1 MGQLRPSPAL
11 RLARTK
17 KAGFWYQHPARICD
31 RASRKHSHLSRFWVE
46 RANPR
51 LIGKFDLPDPL
62 ADPLQDIRIKSA
74 TAKAYFVKAGEYI
87 QILDV
92 DGRQCT
98 DFQCFD
104 ARKLDKG
111 IERALDVTTSR
122 TFMGRDFSMPGLH
135 SKYYDQ
141 DWTPLIEVVQ
151 DTVGRHDAFAMA
163 CAAKYYDDMAI
174 PVTPIAQTISMAPS
188 RPMAFRQGPV
198 GWL

>member
-1 MGQLRPSPAL
+1 MRLRSGLAVRSIDLSKAGAMGFFRWGNSAQVQRCVWLERR
-11 RLARTK
+11 RLAFGISTRLAYAT
-17 KAGFWYQHPARICD
+17 G
-31 RASRKHSHLSRFWVE
+31 ASRKHSHLSRFWWSAPT
-46 RANPR
+46 RASSASLTC
-51 LIGKFDLPDPL
+51 LIRWPILCR
-62 ADPLQDIRIKSA
+62 ISVIKSA

-141 DWTPLIEVVQ
+141 DWTPA
-151 DTVGRHDAFAMA
+151 H
-163 CAAKYYDDMAI
+163 
-174 PVTPIAQTISMAPS
+174 
-188 RPMAFRQGPV
+188 
-198 GWL
+198 